1 MQAASSRP
9 VYEEKRLAVQ
19 VGNSKRSPGLTRAP
33 GPRHHQPHL
42 YVIDFTRPARL
53 APGIPPR
60 VAMFRRQRLLRRLR
74 RAGAALSWA
83 AGGALLALLVIGG
96 LAGLFH

>member
-1 MQAASSRP
+1 M
-9 VYEEKRLAVQ
+9 AVQ
-19 VGNSKRSPGLTRAP
+19 VGNSKRSPGINRAP
-33 GPRHHQPHL
+33 GPRHHQPRL

-53 APGIPPR
+53 ATRIPPH

-83 AGGALLALLVIGG
+83 AGAAVLMLLLIGG
-96 LAGLFH
+96 LAGLLH